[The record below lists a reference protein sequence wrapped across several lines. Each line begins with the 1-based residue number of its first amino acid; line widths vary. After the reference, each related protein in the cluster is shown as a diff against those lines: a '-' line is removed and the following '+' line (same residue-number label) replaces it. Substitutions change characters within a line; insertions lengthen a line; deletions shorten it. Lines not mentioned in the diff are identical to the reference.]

1 MSALE
6 TILASDPYFSQ
17 MFQKAEKL
25 TGRFWF
31 TPIGLTGELD
41 AGNIDSYTQEDVGEL
56 KTRFSS
62 EKGYRRQ
69 DDEQVDG
76 RPFTHELTL
85 DEFGE
90 FGEWVLNLIKD
101 LPVGET
107 WTSADYPLY
116 RGTALFEEYRQG
128 TSEVWRSYSGL
139 ANVQVTGMP
148 GQSGEFGKFTL
159 KVLWTS
165 KPVVVKRTAIPVPV
179 PYVDPCLDCKIT
191 ITDGGGDSF
200 ECYATGLIVSN
211 TLGCGTGFSG
221 NWIVGNNP
229 FGVQGIEDFE
239 GYTDGE
245 VTSNTLTPDSNGF
258 SGNWIVGNNPF
269 LQTFLIDFE
278 GYSDG
283 AVTSDTLAGGDGY
296 DGNWIVGDG
305 P

>member
-159 KVLWTS
+159 RVLWTS
-165 KPVVVKRTAIPVPV
+165 KPVIVKRTANAPVEALDLTDCIFSLSIP
-179 PYVDPCLDCKIT
+179 
-191 ITDGGGDSF
+191 GGGNSF
-200 ECYATGLIVSN
+200 ECYVVGTVTSDDLGSGDAFSGNWITGANPHGVKGIDDFESHD
-211 TLGCGTGFSG
+211 LGAVTSDDITPTGSGFSG
-221 NWIVGNNP
+221 NWITGN
-229 FGVQGIEDFE
+229 
-239 GYTDGE
+239 
-245 VTSNTLTPDSNGF
+245 
-258 SGNWIVGNNPF
+258 
-269 LQTFLIDFE
+269 
-278 GYSDG
+278 
-283 AVTSDTLAGGDGY
+283 
-296 DGNWIVGDG
+296 G